1 MEKYITFSAPNKKNV
16 IMVKQLHTNYGLLI
30 VLDLCRLHY
39 QIFLITC
46 LELLLVK
53 NAQNVRKEKKLTQNA
68 FLLG

>member
-1 MEKYITFSAPNKKNV
+1 
-16 IMVKQLHTNYGLLI
+16 MVKQLHTNYGLLI